1 MTCSKD
7 YRIEILL
14 LIPSTWLV
22 FFLCTS
28 YRPITHDEALDT
40 LPQWDLSK
48 LQVVS
53 PSSPKADV
61 LRSIFDFQ
69 NIPVNT
75 SDAEL
80 LMTIPGIGP
89 VLAEKII
96 DTRLRSGPFESP
108 NDLARVHG
116 IGPIRIES
124 FSPYLRFD

>member
-14 LIPSTWLV
+14 LIPSTWLI
-22 FFLCTS
+22 FFLYTS
-28 YRPITHDEALDT
+28 YRPITHNGALDN
-40 LPQWDLSK
+40 LPQWDLSEIEAA
-48 LQVVS
+48 S
-53 PSSPKADV
+53 PYLPKADI

-69 NIPVNT
+69 NIPVNI

-89 VLAEKII
+89 VLAKRII

-108 NDLARVHG
+108 ADLARVHG
-116 IGPIRIES
+116 IGPARIES